1 MRRIV
6 TVHLLIALLAFL
18 LSGCGGSS
26 SGDDD
31 AERVPVEVSEV
42 VLGDLPQTLSFNGDI
57 EAEFEVKVFSK
68 IDDRIEEFFVD
79 EGDYVSKGDP
89 LARILATTTEQTVRQ
104 AKAGLVVARAQ
115 EANLK
120 VEYDRAKRLRR
131 ENAMSQQQFNAIE
144 TQYEA
149 ATAQVEQAEA
159 ALTSA
164 QSMLDDATVTAPISG
179 IIGERDYDAG
189 DKAPMME
196 PLLIIVQMDR
206 VKVRFDATEVD
217 LGELA
222 VGQRASVR
230 VKSYPE
236 RVFNGTVKKI
246 SPVLDPQTRMAEI
259 EVLVSNA
266 KHELK
271 PGMYARVEVTTGVM
285 KNVIVVPRH
294 IAIEH
299 TRMEWIEGKDI
310 VVTDYYV
317 FVVNDDKAEQ
327 RKLDVQYI
335 NHEHIA
341 VSAGI
346 DVGERVVILGQN
358 NLREGSLVSVV
369 SREGVTS

>member
-1 MRRIV
+1 MTRNV

-26 SGDDD
+26 SGDDA
-31 AERVPVEVSEV
+31 AERIPVEVSEV
-42 VLGDLPQTLSFNGDI
+42 TLGSLPQTLTYNGDI
-57 EAEFEVKVFSK
+57 AAEFEVKVFSK
-68 IDDRIEEFFVD
+68 VDDRIEEFFVD

-89 LARILATTTEQTVRQ
+89 LARIAATTIEQAVKQ
-104 AKAGLVVARAQ
+104 AEAGLVAARAQ
-115 EANLK
+115 NANLG

-131 ENAMSQQQFNAIE
+131 ENAMSQQQYDAIE

-159 ALTSA
+159 ALTTA
-164 QSMLDDATVTAPISG
+164 QSMLDDATVTAPITG
-179 IIGERDYDAG
+179 IIGERDYDPG
-189 DKAPMME
+189 DKAPMLQ
-196 PLLIIVQMDR
+196 PLLTIVQMDR

-222 VGQRASVR
+222 VGQKATVQ
-230 VKSYPE
+230 VKSYPDK
-236 RVFNGTVKKI
+236 VFNGTVTKI
-246 SPVLDPQTRMAEI
+246 SPVLDPQTRMAKI
-259 EVLVSNA
+259 EVLVSNP
-266 KHELK
+266 KHKLK

-285 KNVIVVPRH
+285 ENVIVVPRH

-299 TRMEWIEGKDI
+299 TRMEWVEGKDT
-310 VVTDYYV
+310 VVRDYYV

-327 RKLDVQYI
+327 RKLNVQYI
-335 NHEHIA
+335 NHEYIA
-341 VSAGI
+341 VAGGI
-346 DVGERVVILGQN
+346 DVGEQVVILGQN